1 MNEFWPYILPLP
13 KKAPKQY
20 QVLSSVFGSKVAL
33 EILKLASPSKKVY
46 QKDLINK
53 LKLHSNKTVIENLKI
68 LVSAEVLEEGM
79 EKAVTK
85 GKVAWVKWYQPT
97 FLGKWISL
105 LILPPGRLPKE
116 EVKGIIRELFNL
128 YVQNSMKLCT
138 NYGIDPILLKETF
151 EEAFQS
157 ETFK

>member
-33 EILKLASPSKKVY
+33 GILKLASPSKKVY

-53 LKLHSNKTVIENLKI
+53 LKPHSNKTVIENLKI

-79 EKAVTK
+79 EKAVIK

-116 EVKGIIRELFNL
+116 EVKGIVRELFNL

-138 NYGIDPILLKETF
+138 TYGIDPILLKETF

-157 ETFK
+157 ETYK

>member
-20 QVLSSVFGSKVAL
+20 QVLLSVFGSKIAL
-33 EILKLASPSKKVY
+33 KILKLASPSKKVY

-53 LKLHSNKTVIENLKI
+53 LKPHSNKTIIENLKI

-79 EKAVTK
+79 EKTVTK
-85 GKVAWVKWYQPT
+85 GKAAWVKWYRPT
-97 FLGKWISL
+97 FLGKWMSL
-105 LILPPGRLPKE
+105 LISPPGQLPKE

-128 YVQNSMKLCT
+128 YVQNSMKLCI
-138 NYGIDPILLKETF
+138 NYGIDPRLLKETF
-151 EEAFQS
+151 EEAFQT
-157 ETFK
+157 ETYK

>member
-33 EILKLASPSKKVY
+33 EILKSTSPSKKVY
-46 QKDLINK
+46 QKDLINT
-53 LKLHSNKTVIENLKI
+53 LKSHSNKTVIENLKI

-105 LILPPGRLPKE
+105 LILPSGRLPKE

-138 NYGIDPILLKETF
+138 TYGIDPILLKETF
-151 EEAFQS
+151 DEAFQS